1 MRLGLLDPPTC
12 VGLRYGR
19 AVSSL
24 EAFLG
29 PHSSHLL
36 PCGTRNGLGSTRG
49 FTSRFQHLARLAP
62 HSIQR
67 LTFAAASPHCSPV
80 RYWNIHQLSI
90 AFALRLRLRP
100 D

>member
-19 AVSSL
+19 AGSSL

-29 PHSSHLL
+29 PHASHFL
-36 PCGTRNGLGSTRG
+36 PCGTLHGLGSTGG
-49 FTSRFQHLARLAP
+49 FSSRFQHLARLAP

-67 LTFAAASPHCSPV
+67 LTFAAASPHCSTA
-80 RYWNIHQLSI
+80 RYRNIDRLSI
-90 AFALRLRLRP
+90 ACALRLRLRP